1 MLSLYLILPSLRNSD
16 WGLNQMK
23 EYYTLLALARRPA
36 QTKIKYHNDVMPAV
50 TKMIEIQMHDGVS
63 KSDEFLSHIDS
74 EDQLP
79 KLYYGVC

>member
-1 MLSLYLILPSLRNSD
+1 M
-16 WGLNQMK
+16 
-23 EYYTLLALARRPA
+23 
-36 QTKIKYHNDVMPAV
+36 KYHNDVMPAV
-50 TKMIEIQMHDGVS
+50 TMMIEIQMHDGVS